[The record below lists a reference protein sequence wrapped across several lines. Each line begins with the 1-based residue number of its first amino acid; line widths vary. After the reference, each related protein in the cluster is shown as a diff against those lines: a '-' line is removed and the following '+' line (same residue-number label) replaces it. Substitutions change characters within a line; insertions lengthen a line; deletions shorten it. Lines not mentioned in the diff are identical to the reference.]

1 MYGGLMTHDEFS
13 AAGARIYGR
22 HGWRTQLA
30 TRLGL
35 RRETISRYAS
45 GHARIPVAVELAL
58 QTLEANFIAERT
70 A

>member
-1 MYGGLMTHDEFS
+1 
-13 AAGARIYGR
+13 
-22 HGWRTQLA
+22 LA

-35 RRETISRYAS
+35 RRETVSRYAS

-58 QTLEANFIAERT
+58 QALEANFIAERT

>member
-1 MYGGLMTHDEFS
+1 MTHDEFS
-13 AAGARIYGR
+13 AAGARIYGL

-45 GHARIPVAVELAL
+45 GHARIPPAVELAL